1 MTSHASIRRALR
13 PALLRAAALLF
24 GAAFLLSVP
33 GVAALADPAVRAD
46 LLGQIAGGGIAQRFL
61 HVNLLMYALVRVL
74 FLLFSGLTAA
84 AFWLALSRRYRER
97 GLALFTGT
105 ARVLRAVI
113 RAIPY
118 IVPIPFVILF
128 VRAVIRYARKNEP
141 FTIFSMAFSE
151 LFMLVLAGGIL
162 WWLYRFLDNAADSV
176 ALVRYVSTLDRPEL
190 WVGSQLTSTSLF
202 VLAGVCIGLAAV
214 RRQDAVGLAAYLC
227 GGAAL
232 ALSGVWLCLFRRDIS
247 RLRWAARS

>member
-1 MTSHASIRRALR
+1 M
-13 PALLRAAALLF
+13 
-24 GAAFLLSVP
+24 
-33 GVAALADPAVRAD
+33 
-46 LLGQIAGGGIAQRFL
+46 
-61 HVNLLMYALVRVL
+61 L

-247 RLRWAARS
+247 GLRWESRG

>member
-1 MTSHASIRRALR
+1 MNVHTSIRRALR

-24 GAAFLLSVP
+24 SAAFLLSLP
-33 GVAALADPAVRAD
+33 GVVGLIDPAVRAG

-61 HVNLLMYALVRVL
+61 HINLLMYVLARVL

-84 AFWLALSRRYRER
+84 AFWLALSRRCREQ

-118 IVPIPFVILF
+118 IAPIPFVILF
-128 VRAVIRYARKNEP
+128 VRAVIYYARKNQP

-202 VLAGVCIGLAAV
+202 VLAGVCVGLAAV

-227 GGAAL
+227 GATAL
-232 ALSGVWLCLFRRDIS
+232 ILSGVWLCLFRRDIS
-247 RLRWAARS
+247 TLRWESHS